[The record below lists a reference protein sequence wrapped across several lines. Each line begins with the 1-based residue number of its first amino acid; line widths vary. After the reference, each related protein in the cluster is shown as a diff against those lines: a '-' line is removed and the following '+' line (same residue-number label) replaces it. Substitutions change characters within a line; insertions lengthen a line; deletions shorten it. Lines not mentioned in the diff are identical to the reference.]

1 MARSGQT
8 GEREPRVV
16 TALAGDGWTFSRG
29 GGKANPILTW
39 LVFDN
44 GDVKAVAIDLQ
55 GLPYYPAGDGN
66 DPGIVFT
73 GPLQPSEISRGPSS
87 GPTAQ

>member
-1 MARSGQT
+1 MAGSRHS

-16 TALAGDGWTFSRG
+16 TALAGGGWTFSRA
-29 GGKANPILTW
+29 GGKQNPILAW

-44 GDVKAVAIDLQ
+44 GDVKAVAVDLQ
-55 GLPYYPAGDGN
+55 GLPYYPTGDGT

-73 GPLQPSEISRGPSS
+73 SPLPPIGDGERPIGTSASE
-87 GPTAQ
+87 